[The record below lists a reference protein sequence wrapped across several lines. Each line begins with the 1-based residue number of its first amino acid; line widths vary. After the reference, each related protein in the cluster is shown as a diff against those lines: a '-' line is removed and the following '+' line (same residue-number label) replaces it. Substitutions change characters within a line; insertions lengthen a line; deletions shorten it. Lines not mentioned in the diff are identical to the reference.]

1 MKFSSLAIA
10 ALIGAMNIN
19 DVAALQKKHHHHQPH
34 HHAKMQTFEE
44 PAVKATVEA
53 DPQFQEDK
61 DKLKKMKK
69 EKTVK
74 PELTEDEEAANFK
87 KDVADLSEKAA
98 AKKAAKDV
106 KHYEKVVKEDPLP
119 SYKEK
124 LEEAKVKVAVAAV
137 KEQEKTVEKE

>member
-53 DPQFQEDK
+53 DPQ
-61 DKLKKMKK
+61 LI
-69 EKTVK
+69 TVCSR
-74 PELTEDEEAANFK
+74 
-87 KDVADLSEKAA
+87 DLGA
-98 AKKAAKDV
+98 V
-106 KHYEKVVKEDPLP
+106 DPRHLI
-119 SYKEK
+119 
-124 LEEAKVKVAVAAV
+124 
-137 KEQEKTVEKE
+137 

>member
-34 HHAKMQTFEE
+34 HHSKMQTFDE
-44 PAVKATVEA
+44 PAAPVKVEA
-53 DPQFQEDK
+53 DPQFKEDEE
-61 DKLKKMKK
+61 KLKKMKK
-69 EKTVK
+69 EKHVK

-87 KDVADLSEKAA
+87 KDVADLSDKAA

-106 KHYEKVVKEDPLP
+106 KHYTKAVKEDPLP

-124 LEEAKVKVAVAAV
+124 LAKAEEDVKVAAV
-137 KEQEKTVEKE
+137 KEHEKTVEKE